1 MSSSIE
7 CSPELADCGTADE
20 RDLTGAMSLR
30 DGSVDAHFEL
40 DSGSFSGND
49 QSLSSPD
56 QTIASMDQS
65 VDLSDAGMGSQDARM
80 DALDATTDLL
90 DASVPGPDLSQDG
103 GPGDTTPDVSIPIDM
118 MMLPDQ
124 FVPPDSDGDGVPD
137 GIDNCPLT
145 LNANQLDTDGDG
157 IGDACDDETFVSS
170 GCFVLSGAVSTDTQ
184 FSLSAKI
191 TTGANVSSDGQF
203 QLRGGV
209 NP

>member
-1 MSSSIE
+1 MLASTG

-20 RDLTGAMSLR
+20 SDLARAMSLR
-30 DGSVDAHFEL
+30 DGSVDAHLEL
-40 DSGSFSGND
+40 DSVGLSGND
-49 QSLSSPD
+49 RSLSSPD
-56 QTIASMDQS
+56 QTISSIDHS
-65 VDLSDAGMGSQDARM
+65 VDSSDAATGLHDASM
-80 DALDATTDLL
+80 DALDSSA
-90 DASVPGPDLSQDG
+90 PGPDLSQDVD
-103 GPGDTTPDVSIPIDM
+103 PGNTTPDASISADM
-118 MMLPDQ
+118 TMLPDQ

-145 LNANQLDTDGDG
+145 LNANQLDTDEDG

-170 GCFVLSGAVSTDTQ
+170 GFFVLSGAVSTDTQ